1 MKKLFLPILS
11 ILLISGC
18 ANSLNNKIERGN
30 FREGFRSLNNTSHGY
45 KVIADPTGSAP
56 TPNVE
61 KFEVRHGDCGVI
73 DSWSDCATDRER
85 SEIHT
90 GSDNYE
96 GSEYWYGWSLYL
108 PSDFPDLYPVNQ
120 TLGQFHQEGN
130 PLGCSSFLFE
140 KSWHGLIIDRQFL
153 CRARDEVEILSNKEL
168 FGNWN
173 KFEVHAK
180 WSNKDDGYFDIYVN
194 GELKYNWKGRTM
206 NGTVVYMKYGI
217 YRSFLS
223 RYCRVHDCSDNKIV
237 PTQIALYANVKRAKT
252 REGLAP
258 TLPTVQ
264 GN

>member
-1 MKKLFLPILS
+1 MKKLLILALS
-11 ILLISGC
+11 TVLIGGC
-18 ANSLNNKIERGN
+18 ATKIDRGS
-30 FREGFRSLNNTSHGY
+30 FREGFRSLNNTPHGY
-45 KVIADPTGSAP
+45 QVISDPTGSAP
-56 TPNVE
+56 TPYIE

-73 DSWSDCATDRER
+73 DSWSDCATWRER

-108 PSDFPDLYPVNQ
+108 PSDFPNLFPVMQ
-120 TLGQFHQEGN
+120 TLGQFHQEG
-130 PLGCSSFLFE
+130 PSGCSSFLFE
-140 KSWHGLIIDRQFL
+140 KNSRGLIIDRQFR
-153 CRARDEVEILSNKEL
+153 CRAQDEVEILSDKEL

-206 NGTVVYMKYGI
+206 NGSAVYMKYGV

-223 RYCRVHDCSDNKIV
+223 RYCSEHDCSGSKTV
-237 PTQIALYANVKRAKT
+237 PTQIAYYANVKRAKT
-252 REGLAP
+252 REGLSP
-258 TLPTVQ
+258 
-264 GN
+264 